1 MKKNR
6 KDNMSKN
13 KKENKLWKWDRTKII
28 LKDPNDNDV
37 VLSSL
42 NLNDITCEHI
52 FQDIEEYVQKEGGK
66 LE

>member
-1 MKKNR
+1 
-6 KDNMSKN
+6 MSKN

-42 NLNDITCEHI
+42 NLNDVTCEHI